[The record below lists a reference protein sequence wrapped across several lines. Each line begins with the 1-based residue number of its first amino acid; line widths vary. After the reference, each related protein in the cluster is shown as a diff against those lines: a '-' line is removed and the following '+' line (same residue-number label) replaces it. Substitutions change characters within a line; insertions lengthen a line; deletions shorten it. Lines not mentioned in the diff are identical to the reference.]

1 MKKWIA
7 PICSAVVGILSFIM
21 LCLDWVG
28 MKLVSIP
35 AIGQTEKDAITGWD
49 LIKDSKL
56 YNEIDGY
63 TLFKVSAI
71 IMLVVAVIAII
82 AAIVLLLNNLNVI
95 KLNLDLNLINNI
107 VLSVLLGVV
116 ILAFVGLFI
125 MRADMLSSLKE
136 NPFVDVDKS
145 SIFAHVGAWLQLV
158 ITGVACGLGWA
169 FGRKAK

>member
-21 LCLDWVG
+21 LCLDWCAQKMSYG
-28 MKLVSIP
+28 DMS
-35 AIGQTEKDAITGWD
+35 QTEKIKGWD
-49 LIKDSKL
+49 LIKDADKV
-56 YNEIDGY
+56 YKEYDGY
-63 TLFKVSAI
+63 TLFKVAAI

-82 AAIVLLLNNLNVI
+82 AAVVLLLNNLNVI

-107 VLSVLLGVV
+107 VLSVLLGTV
-116 ILAFVGLFI
+116 ILALIGLAVFGNSI
-125 MRADMLSSLKE
+125 
-136 NPFVDVDKS
+136 VDEVAEYIKPAK
-145 SIFAHVGAWLQLV
+145 IKVFAHVGAWLQLV